1 MQINHARG
9 YFKKPGAHYLKR
21 TKLKTEGVAR
31 RKKRGNRNLT
41 EIKRKSYLNSFKEYS
56 ILGLRHYMAL
66 ENLSRRVV
74 GQLNVYRSDWERLAV
89 DEGMAV
95 KEQMYFNRC
104 IDLSN
109 HLVN

>member
-9 YFKKPGAHYLKR
+9 YSKKPGAHYLKR

-31 RKKRGNRNLT
+31 RKKEGT
-41 EIKRKSYLNSFKEYS
+41 EILLKSKGKVIFNNSFKENS

-95 KEQMYFNRC
+95 K
-104 IDLSN
+104 
-109 HLVN
+109 